1 METQLKLFNIIETWE
16 DIKNMGM
23 VMSVDSRSRG
33 IYGSDYYIKIKKDIL
48 NHINM
53 HDLSELVFEK
63 FMGAYGGSIDT
74 KPCSDCIYFHVSAW
88 ND

>member
-1 METQLKLFNIIETWE
+1 MEKQLVKDYET
-16 DIKNMGM
+16 IKNMGM
-23 VMSVDSRSRG
+23 VLSVNSRSRG

-53 HDLSELVFEK
+53 HDLSEIVSNK
-63 FMGAYGGSIDT
+63 FMGYYGGRIEA
-74 KPCSDCIYFHVSAW
+74 KPCANYIYFHVDAW